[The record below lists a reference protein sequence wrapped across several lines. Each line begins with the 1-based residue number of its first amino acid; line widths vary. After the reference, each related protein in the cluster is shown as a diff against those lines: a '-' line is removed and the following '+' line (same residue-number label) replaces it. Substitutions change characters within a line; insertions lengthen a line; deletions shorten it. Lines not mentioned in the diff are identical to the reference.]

1 MFKIIKWLAILVL
14 SLLISKPETR
24 VKEQLV
30 IPSIIDVSGTC
41 TIAGVLL
48 NITEDSIIL
57 FKKDK
62 TYRILISNKTFIV
75 VWDTDRVEH
84 TIPTAIEWF
93 KNNNTAVVIIG
104 VYNGKG
110 SDVILSKP

>member
-1 MFKIIKWLAILVL
+1 MTIKWLIILVL
-14 SLLISKPETR
+14 SLLISKPEIK

-30 IPSIIDVSGTC
+30 VPTIINVSGTC

-48 NITEDSIIL
+48 NITEDSITIT
-57 FKKDK
+57 KKDK
-62 TYRILISNKTFIV
+62 TYRILISDKTFIV
-75 VWDTDRVEH
+75 VWDGDRVEH
-84 TIPTAIEWF
+84 TISTAIEWF
-93 KNNNTAVVIIG
+93 KNNKTAIVIIG